1 MARTHLAQRIP
12 MLKHTLAVLLAG
24 LAACGTTDSTMM
36 GDDTGGDEL
45 PPMTNG
51 VSTLSGHSEP
61 GYVDGPRGKARFAN
75 PVNCAYR
82 DGKVYVADFDN
93 NKIRVV
99 DAETGSTSTLISQQ
113 GFQRPFGM
121 TFGADG
127 TLWVTTDRNPQNGSG
142 KMAGTVW
149 RVDVSARTAMPIAP
163 DIGRPRGIVMLSNGK
178 LAVSDYQN
186 HVISL
191 VDPVTGAVT
200 PLAGTWQTAGMADAA
215 GQTAMFDQPYG
226 MVAKD
231 GKLVLA
237 DYGNNRLREVG
248 LDGTVRTLA
257 GAGAAG
263 FGDGAMT
270 AAKFSHPQGMAITS
284 SGDIFVSDL
293 ENFRIR
299 KVTGDVTTLAGDGQP
314 GWGDSDDLLASQFY
328 GLEGICA
335 KPDGSMLFV
344 ADGGRG
350 ENVPYNFIRSIKLQ

>member
-1 MARTHLAQRIP
+1 MARIHLAQRIP
-12 MLKHTLAVLLAG
+12 MLKTTLAFLLAG
-24 LAACGTTDSTMM
+24 LAACATDPADPMM
-36 GDDTGGDEL
+36 GDDTGGDDL
-45 PPMTNG
+45 GPFTNG
-51 VSTLSGHSEP
+51 VSTLSGHSEA

-99 DAETGSTSTLISQQ
+99 DAETGSTTTLISQQ

-121 TFGADG
+121 TFGDG
-127 TLWVTTDRNPQNGSG
+127 GMLYVTTDRNPQNGSG

-149 RVDVSARTAMPIAP
+149 RVDVNARTATPIAP
-163 DIGRPRGIVMLSNGK
+163 DIGRPRGIVMVNGK
-178 LAVSDYQN
+178 LAISDYQN
-186 HVISL
+186 HVVSL
-191 VDPVTGAVT
+191 VDPASGAVT
-200 PLAGTWQTAGMADAA
+200 PLAGTWQAAGMADAA
-215 GQTAMFDQPYG
+215 AQAAMFDQPYG

-248 LDGTVRTLA
+248 LDGAVRTLA
-257 GAGAAG
+257 GVGAAG
-263 FGDGAMT
+263 FADGAMT
-270 AAKFSHPQGMAITS
+270 AAKFSHPQGVTS
-284 SGDIFVSDL
+284 TSTGTIFVTDL

-299 KVTGDVTTLAGDGQP
+299 KVTGDVTTVAGSGEP
-314 GWGDSDDLLASQFY
+314 GWTDSDDLAAAQFY
-328 GLEGICA
+328 GLEGMCA